1 MDENEVTL
9 TNGIKLAFDWDKIA
23 EEYKELMPAIDINQ
37 IAMTGSYCGISSDLD
52 HTSMI
57 AYRNNRDEICSVSD
71 SSVEFEEIKR
81 RLEKLEE
88 ANDIMRTDSKAMA
101 EGLVIREN
109 KIKELEAENSKL
121 KAKIEELVDAIKY
134 CKKNGVWAELLIPQ
148 MPLLN
153 KVFPSLVNA
162 HDDDAEHLLDGLEID
177 EDEDKN

>member
-1 MDENEVTL
+1 MDEDEVKL

-37 IAMTGSYCGISSDLD
+37 IAMTGSYCGVSSDLDLD

-57 AYRNNRDEICSVSD
+57 AYKNNRDEICSMSD
-71 SSVEFEEIKR
+71 SSAEFREIKR

-109 KIKELEAENSKL
+109 KIKELEVENSKL
-121 KAKIEELVDAIKY
+121 KAKIEELVDAIEY
-134 CKKNGVWAELLIPQ
+134 CKKNGIWAE
-148 MPLLN
+148 
-153 KVFPSLVNA
+153 
-162 HDDDAEHLLDGLEID
+162 
-177 EDEDKN
+177 

>member
-1 MDENEVTL
+1 MDEDEVKL

-37 IAMTGSYCGISSDLD
+37 IAMTGSYCGVSSDLDLD
-52 HTSMI
+52 HTSII
-57 AYRNNRDEICSVSD
+57 AYKNNRDEICSMSD
-71 SSVEFEEIKR
+71 SSAEFGEIKR

-121 KAKIEELVDAIKY
+121 KAKIEELVDAIEY
-134 CKKNGVWAELLIPQ
+134 CKKNGIWA
-148 MPLLN
+148 
-153 KVFPSLVNA
+153 A
-162 HDDDAEHLLDGLEID
+162 
-177 EDEDKN
+177 